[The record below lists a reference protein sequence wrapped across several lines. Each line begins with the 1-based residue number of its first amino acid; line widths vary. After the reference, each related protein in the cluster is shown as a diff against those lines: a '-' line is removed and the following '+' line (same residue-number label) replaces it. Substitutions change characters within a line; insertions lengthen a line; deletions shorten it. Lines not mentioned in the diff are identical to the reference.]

1 MDRYHKYHD
10 LLKLY
15 EADKR
20 TLDDIWDEDWFVIQS
35 MLFEKQRFKEQK
47 EEEAKRIEA
56 LLGSK
61 GKKKDNP
68 FPKLR

>member
-1 MDRYHKYHD
+1 
-10 LLKLY
+10 
-15 EADKR
+15 
-20 TLDDIWDEDWFVIQS
+20 